1 MDGLQDDALALLREK
16 FATLSP
22 RWRLRAD
29 SNALELSPITGPA
42 VDSVMLSAEQ
52 ADNIRALTGVTSTLS
67 IDVTLAGHAMRLY
80 LVGRKLDRTTWGG
93 TGSPS
98 TNSEAVANDL
108 ARGLSFAETVLSE
121 VNSLVVI
128 VNREGSIQRFNRLA
142 EEYAGLRETDVIGK
156 NVWELFMSAE
166 EGSASRQNIDGFFNR
181 GEAYAVERTVK
192 TVKGP
197 RLFQFR
203 NKFVRTGSREDD
215 IYLVCSGID
224 ITEERDARE
233 RLAKLA
239 NTDTLTGLRN
249 RNYLTQRLQDLTSK
263 PESVGTLAILL
274 IDLDNFKRINDSL
287 GHSDGDQLLKMV
299 AQRLHRVA
307 GEHHEVTR
315 IGGDEF
321 VILVEGEGEGD
332 AAQDRASELT
342 DRIVEDFQMAYV
354 LRAISYRMRASV
366 GIAVHEQAED
376 TEFDLLTHA
385 DLAMYAAKAVGKGKD
400 ISAFCQ
406 YTRELSERAERG
418 LEFYQ
423 SIQYGFIR
431 KEFVLQFQ
439 RTVRADG
446 VPSGVHACVCWN
458 RPGVGAVGENEL
470 LPMAESSGF
479 GVQLGE
485 FQLREVCAEIRARR
499 DAGYD
504 TARVTVTIPS
514 TQLIDGDLLGCVTD
528 NLREYGLEPDAL
540 RLVIRGRLD
549 QLAHGVLG
557 KLAAIRAAGVKVLAT
572 VSSSSSFSNV
582 TIVAV
587 DGMFVGPDLIEAIPG
602 DPVACAVVRG
612 LAGLCEELDLDVLVA
627 EAGRQDQIDWL
638 ATLRAVERRSGS
650 FHEAFPE

>member
-1 MDGLQDDALALLREK
+1 
-16 FATLSP
+16 
-22 RWRLRAD
+22 
-29 SNALELSPITGPA
+29 
-42 VDSVMLSAEQ
+42 MLTDEQ
-52 ADNIRALTGVTSTLS
+52 AEKIRALTGVTSTLS

-80 LVGRKLDRTTWGG
+80 LVGRKLDRTAWGG

-156 NVWELFMSAE
+156 NVWDLFMSAE
-166 EGSASRQNIDGFFNR
+166 EGSASRQNIDGFFIR

-249 RNYLTQRLQDLTSK
+249 RNYLTQRLQDRMSK
-263 PESVGTLAILL
+263 PESIGTLAILL

-321 VILVEGEGEGD
+321 VIVVEGE
-332 AAQDRASELT
+332 AAPRRASELT
-342 DRIVEDFQMAYV
+342 ERIVEDFQMAYV

-366 GIAVHEQAED
+366 GMAVHERAED

-439 RTVRADG
+439 RMVRADAA
-446 VPSGVHACVCWN
+446 PCGVHASVCWN
-458 RPGVGAVGENEL
+458 RPGVGAVRENEL

-499 DAGYD
+499 DAGHD
-504 TARVTVTIPS
+504 TPCVTVTIPS
-514 TQLIDGDLLGCVTD
+514 TQLSDGDLLGCVTD
-528 NLREYGLEPDAL
+528 NLREYGLEPGAL

-549 QLAHGVLG
+549 QLAHGVID
-557 KLAAIRAAGVKVLAT
+557 KLAAIRTAGVKVLAT
-572 VSSSSSFSNV
+572 ISSSSSFSNV
-582 TIVAV
+582 TIASV
-587 DGMFVGPDLIEAIPG
+587 DGLFVGPDLMDSIPG

-612 LAGLCEELDLDVLVA
+612 LVGLCEELSLDVLIA
-627 EAGRQDQIDWL
+627 EVGRQDQIDWL
-638 ATLRAVERRSGS
+638 AKLRGVERRSGS

>member
-1 MDGLQDDALALLREK
+1 MDGLQNDALALLREK

-29 SNALELSPITGPA
+29 SDALELSPITGPA
-42 VDSVMLSAEQ
+42 VDSVMLTAEQ
-52 ADNIRALTGVTSTLS
+52 AEKIRALTGVTSTLS
-67 IDVTLAGHAMRLY
+67 IDVTLSGHAMRLY

-156 NVWELFMSAE
+156 NVWELFMSSE
-166 EGSASRQNIDGFFNR
+166 EASASRQNIDGFFNR

-249 RNYLTQRLQDLTSK
+249 RNYLTQRLQDLMSK
-263 PESVGTLAILL
+263 PESISTLAILL

-307 GEHHEVTR
+307 GENHEVTR

-321 VILVEGEGEGD
+321 VILVEGE
-332 AAQDRASELT
+332 AARDRASELT

-366 GIAVHEQAED
+366 GIAVHAKADD

-406 YTRELSERAERG
+406 YTPELSERAERG

-439 RTVRADG
+439 STVRADG
-446 VPSGVHACVCWN
+446 APCGVHASVCWN

-499 DAGYD
+499 DAGHD
-504 TARVTVTIPS
+504 TPRVTVTIPS
-514 TQLIDGDLLGCVTD
+514 TQLTDGDLLGCVTD
-528 NLREYGLEPDAL
+528 NLREYGLEPEAL

-549 QLAHGVLG
+549 QLPHGMVD

-572 VSSSSSFSNV
+572 VSSSSSFPNV

-587 DGMFVGPDLIEAIPG
+587 DGMFVGPDLMEAIPA
-602 DPVACAVVRG
+602 DPVARAVVRG
-612 LAGLCEELDLDVLVA
+612 LVGLCEELGLNVLVA
-627 EAGRQDQIDWL
+627 EAGRQEQIDWL
-638 ATLRAVERRSGS
+638 AKLRGVERRSGS